1 MKSLLVV
8 LSLVSFL
15 NAEMVEVV
23 ADKFYADEV
32 KQITEFAGNVV
43 VTKGKDKLAAK
54 KVVITFNKQRQPL
67 KYTAT
72 GNTTLDVIMKDK
84 VYFGKAQT
92 MIYDPIK
99 DQYTFIR
106 DAFLHEKVTNKKVYG
121 DKIFVNQATGRYE
134 VESDGKKPVK
144 FIFKV
149 EEKKKK

>member
-1 MKSLLVV
+1 MKLLLVI
-8 LSLVSFL
+8 LSLMSFL
-15 NAEMVEVV
+15 SAEVVEVV

-32 KQITEFAGNVV
+32 KQITEFTGNVV
-43 VTKGKDKLAAK
+43 VTKGKDKLVAK
-54 KVVITFNKQRQPL
+54 KVVITFDKQKQPL

-72 GNTTLDVIMKDK
+72 GDATIDMVMKDK

-99 DQYTFIR
+99 NQYTLIK

-121 DKIFVNQATGRYE
+121 DKIFINQTSGRYE
-134 VESDGKKPVK
+134 VQSDGKKPVK

>member
-32 KQITEFAGNVV
+32 KQISEFTGSVV
-43 VTKGKDKLAAK
+43 VTKGKDKLVAK
-54 KVVITFNKQRQPL
+54 KVVITFDKQRQPL

-72 GNTTLDVIMKDK
+72 GNVTLDMIMKDK
-84 VYFGKAQT
+84 IYFGKAQI
-92 MIYDPIK
+92 MIYNPIK
-99 DQYTFIR
+99 DQYTLIR

>member
-1 MKSLLVV
+1 MKLLLVV

-15 NAEMVEVV
+15 SAEVVEVV

-32 KQITEFAGNVV
+32 KQITEFSGNVV
-43 VTKGKDKLAAK
+43 VTKGKDKLVAK
-54 KVVITFNKQRQPL
+54 KVVITFDKQRQPL

-72 GNTTLDVIMKDK
+72 GDATIDMIMKDK

-99 DQYTFIR
+99 NQYTLIK

-121 DKIFVNQATGRYE
+121 DKIFINQTTGRYE
-134 VESDGKKPVK
+134 VQSDGKKPVK